1 MRDVKVMRLGRNGRE
16 GDGTLGMDNDNGVL
30 SPPRSR
36 TSLSDFPPLALEV
49 HFEVFVQS
57 SPPLL
62 DLALPFPRAAQ
73 HSAPCTMAAAN
84 DEAPAPAEGAAAPA
98 APTAAPR
105 AQTSA
110 QTTLHK
116 EFSENAAK
124 LRAPFTEQGTFQLVV
139 GARARARS
147 LSFTIRR
154 GSYTNTRAQSE
165 GQADG
170 HQGRKKYIARTHT
183 LSICLSLCVVCVC
196 VCFSSSSQD
205 MVTARVLSVARV

>member
-1 MRDVKVMRLGRNGRE
+1 ME
-16 GDGTLGMDNDNGVL
+16 
-30 SPPRSR
+30 
-36 TSLSDFPPLALEV
+36 PLAWTMTMAC
-49 HFEVFVQS
+49 
-57 SPPLL
+57 SPLPGPGLPFQTSPLWPL
-62 DLALPFPRAAQ
+62 RSILRFLFKAVLLFWTSPFPSLPFPRAAQ

>member
-1 MRDVKVMRLGRNGRE
+1 
-16 GDGTLGMDNDNGVL
+16 
-30 SPPRSR
+30 
-36 TSLSDFPPLALEV
+36 
-49 HFEVFVQS
+49 
-57 SPPLL
+57 
-62 DLALPFPRAAQ
+62 
-73 HSAPCTMAAAN
+73 MAAAN

-139 GARARARS
+139 GARARARA

-183 LSICLSLCVVCVC
+183 HSVYLSLSLCCVCVC
-196 VCFSSSSQD
+196 VCVFLKLFSRQGHRTRAFCRACLRWLILSFFVKETSKWCG
-205 MVTARVLSVARV
+205 VVWCGGGAALLRVCTNNAVLTVFKRHFTSPHDTWNRCGGKDCNSGIHQGGN

>member
-1 MRDVKVMRLGRNGRE
+1 
-16 GDGTLGMDNDNGVL
+16 
-30 SPPRSR
+30 
-36 TSLSDFPPLALEV
+36 
-49 HFEVFVQS
+49 
-57 SPPLL
+57 
-62 DLALPFPRAAQ
+62 
-73 HSAPCTMAAAN
+73 MAAAN
-84 DEAPAPAEGAAAPA
+84 DEAPAPAEGAAAQA
-98 APTAAPR
+98 APTAAPL

-139 GARARARS
+139 RARAR
-147 LSFTIRR
+147 SFTIRR

-165 GQADG
+165 GQAVG
-170 HQGRKKYIARTHT
+170 HQGRKEKIHRTHAHSVY
-183 LSICLSLCVVCVC
+183 LSLSLCVVC